1 MEDVARNGGPGTE
14 VGVTSGR
21 NVAAIRGR
29 LPPFRSFDYPY
40 RLRLQGSL
48 RMTRWGGLP
57 HCTLRSE

>member
-48 RMTRWGGLP
+48 RR
-57 HCTLRSE
+57 